1 MSCFLHSSNVFSK
14 KAHNFFKFMQLASST
29 SLSMTFRPDLSSL
42 TEPSANWLKEWAPM
56 QGLSQSGNRKLL
68 LPLTDSEALQLIM
81 SVHLW

>member
-42 TEPSANWLKEWAPM
+42 TEPSAKETRSGRRRK
-56 QGLSQSGNRKLL
+56 GLSQNGHREPLYSLL
-68 LPLTDSEALQLIM
+68 QVIM